1 MDQSKLEQYIGAHT
15 SEASAL
21 LQSVER
27 ETHLKTLMPRMLSG
41 QVQGRFL
48 SMVAHMIRPAKV
60 LEIGTF
66 TGYGTLCLAE
76 GLAPQG
82 IIHTIE
88 VNPEMENANRRIF
101 DKAGIARSVIMHTGN
116 ALHIIPNL
124 EDRFDLV
131 FLDADKINYPK
142 YYPEIMA
149 KLKFGGFLLVDNVLW
164 SGKVTADACLHDK
177 DTRAIAEFN
186 DMVQKDVHVENV
198 LIPLRD
204 GLMLI
209 RKIG

>member
-1 MDQSKLEQYIGAHT
+1 
-15 SEASAL
+15 
-21 LQSVER
+21 
-27 ETHLKTLMPRMLSG
+27 
-41 QVQGRFL
+41 
-48 SMVAHMIRPAKV
+48 
-60 LEIGTF
+60 
-66 TGYGTLCLAE
+66 
-76 GLAPQG
+76 
-82 IIHTIE
+82 
-88 VNPEMENANRRIF
+88 
-101 DKAGIARSVIMHTGN
+101 MHTGN